1 MEVLV
6 SARYL
11 VISSA
16 SAPVPE
22 YNVTLLQLSSKSPI
36 SFCLLWRRF
45 CEPFAQDRL
54 FSIDSNIALRNLNL
68 KIANIFIFKLIS
80 ILSLTSPA
88 VVDVLTAERTLFEKL
103 LTVNVMEEP
112 KFDLQK
118 FIKNHLKF
126 YMLNICHPHFCCF
139 GDALPHLEYLVLL
152 VDELHG
158 HLNQVHHGAGADRD
172 RVKAGAPDT
181 ENMMCNVSLQQ
192 RQNSFKINIS
202 ANSARNVGIAQFCF
216 YSFIVGSAAV
226 VSSIYLLWVFCEE
239 SRGAVWS

>member
-1 MEVLV
+1 MRGVLIKVVWRGPHDMEVLV

-22 YNVTLLQLSSKSPI
+22 YNVTFLQLSSKSPI

-126 YMLNICHPHFCCF
+126 YMLNVTRISAASATLSP
-139 GDALPHLEYLVLL
+139 ALSILSCWLMSFTAISTKSIMVQ
-152 VDELHG
+152 VQTG
-158 HLNQVHHGAGADRD
+158 TGSKQVHL
-172 RVKAGAPDT
+172 T
-181 ENMMCNVSLQQ
+181 Q
-192 RQNSFKINIS
+192 KI
-202 ANSARNVGIAQFCF
+202 
-216 YSFIVGSAAV
+216 
-226 VSSIYLLWVFCEE
+226 
-239 SRGAVWS
+239 